1 MEGISIM
8 AFVSVFCGSRSGN
21 NPEFA
26 NQARQVAQG
35 LVKAGHTIVYG
46 GGSVGIMGVVADTA
60 LERSGSVVGV
70 IPDCLA
76 TTELMHPDVSDM
88 RVVADMHARK
98 QMMHDLSDAYCV
110 LPGGYGTMEEAFEA
124 VTWNQLNIHQSPT
137 GVLNCAG
144 CYDALES
151 LCDGMVDNG
160 FLNPACRNLLQFS
173 QKATDLLNWLENSLQ
188 ESLSA

>member
-1 MEGISIM
+1 MEDISIM
-8 AFVSVFCGSRSGN
+8 AFVSVFCGSQLGN
-21 NPEFA
+21 HCEFED
-26 NQARQVAQG
+26 QSRQVARG

-60 LERSGSVVGV
+60 LELGGSVVGV

-76 TTELMHPDVSDM
+76 TTELMHPNVSDM

-98 QMMHDLSDAYCV
+98 QIMHDLSDAYCV

-151 LCDGMVDNG
+151 LCNGMVDNG
-160 FLNPACRNLLQFS
+160 FLDPACRNLLQFS
-173 QKATDLLNWLENSLQ
+173 QNAAELLYWLENSLH
-188 ESLSA
+188 ESFST

>member
-1 MEGISIM
+1 MEDITIM
-8 AFVSVFCGSRSGN
+8 AFVSVFCGSRLGN

-26 NQARQVAQG
+26 DQARQMAQG

-46 GGSVGIMGVVADTA
+46 GGSVGIMGVIADTV
-60 LERSGSVVGV
+60 LELGGSIVGV

-88 RVVADMHARK
+88 RVVTDMHARK
-98 QMMHDLSDAYCV
+98 RLMHDLSDAYCV

-124 VTWNQLNIHQSPT
+124 ITWNQLHIHQGPT

-144 CYDALES
+144 CYDSLES
-151 LCDGMVDNG
+151 LCNGMVDNG
-160 FLNPACRNLLQFS
+160 FLNPACRDLVQFRQSADELLC
-173 QKATDLLNWLENSLQ
+173 WLENSLH
-188 ESLSA
+188 ESWPA